1 MEQLS
6 DEQRENLSFFKLRKI
21 KNPKQYGGW
30 SHWMGA
36 WCLIPIIGLIIGII
50 GTVSDN
56 ELKKAQ
62 GKTLLICSI
71 ILGVLSIATGM

>member
-1 MEQLS
+1 
-6 DEQRENLSFFKLRKI
+6 
-21 KNPKQYGGW
+21 
-30 SHWMGA
+30 MGA